1 MLCMAK
7 LLDIAIFKRNRAYAL
22 LYSGQFISF
31 VGTMMTMVALPF
43 QIYTATHSTVMVGL
57 LSLVQL
63 LPLLVTALLG
73 GVIADRHS
81 RRYILMVSDAI
92 LSVCC
97 IALAINASFPSPNI
111 VMMFVLASFMSAIT
125 GLHRPSFEG
134 LIQQIV
140 GNEDYKTVG
149 ALHAFQFSFCMIVGP
164 AIAGILIAAFGVAL
178 TYWFDFFTFAY
189 AVMNVWRLKSIP
201 IPNRSEPMPIFAAL
215 KEGIHFAW
223 SRPVLWGS
231 YCVDFI
237 AMVFAMPNA
246 LFPAIAPQLGGVKTL
261 GLLYAAPAV
270 GSLIVSVWSGWTA
283 EVKHEGRAIAISA
296 ITWGIAMVAFGWAH
310 SLIWALIFLACA
322 GAADATSGIFRVSLW
337 NHIIPEEF
345 RGRLAGIEMLS
356 YLSGPKAG
364 DMRAGLTAKYTGIG
378 PAIISGGLLCVLG
391 ISACCYHFREFWAY
405 RSEVAQRISGNT
417 QQ

>member
-1 MLCMAK
+1 MTK
-7 LLDIAIFKRNRAYAL
+7 LIDVSIFKRNHAFSL

-31 VGTMMTMVALPF
+31 IGTMMTMVALPF
-43 QIYTATHSTVMVGL
+43 QIYSATHSTVMVGL

-63 LPLLVTALLG
+63 LPLLITALLG
-73 GVIADRHS
+73 GVLADRHS
-81 RRYILMVSDAI
+81 RRIILMCSDGI

-97 IALAINASFPSPNI
+97 LVLAWNASLTTPNI
-111 VMMFVLASFMSAIT
+111 GVIFVLASFMSAIT

-134 LIQQIV
+134 LIQQMV
-140 GNEDYKTVG
+140 ADEDYKTVG

-164 AIAGILIAAFGVAL
+164 AIAGILISALGVAL

-189 AVMNVWRLKSIP
+189 AVINVWRLKSIP
-201 IPNRSEPMPIFAAL
+201 TPTKSAPISIFAAL

-270 GSLIVSVWSGWTA
+270 GSLIISIWSGWTA
-283 EVKHEGRAIAISA
+283 DIKHEGRAIALSA
-296 ITWGIAMVAFGWAH
+296 ITWGIAMVAFGWSQ
-310 SLIWALIFLACA
+310 SLIWALFFLACA
-322 GAADATSGIFRVSLW
+322 GAADAASGIFRVSLW

-364 DMRAGLTAKYTGIG
+364 DMRAGLMAKYTGIG
-378 PAIISGGLLCVLG
+378 PAIISGGVLCVLG
-391 ISACCYHFREFWAY
+391 VSACCFHLREFWAY
-405 RSEVAQRISGNT
+405 KTEKKR
-417 QQ
+417 